1 MKKMMMMAF
10 MAAATMTTFA
20 QKEVIKNAESL
31 LKKGNVEEAI
41 QAIQPALNAGT
52 NAEKAAAWNLL
63 SSAHYKKFS
72 DIQTKKL
79 EAQVKQTGE
88 TVDEAA
94 MYAAIVAAFEAAL
107 KCDEYDNMPDEKG
120 KVKPKFRAANQ
131 KIFHFQNGRLQ
142 CIYAGQ
148 YEANENKDNAAAF
161 KAFALY
167 VDTQNAPLFTGI
179 DMTKDNYVSQS
190 QVSYYAGLAA
200 YQGKDYPN
208 AIKYAQIAAQDTAQ
222 AKGAVEIVVYAK
234 KETMQTKQDTLEY
247 INTLKEVSQQFPDD
261 SRYSGW
267 LGDYYLNSGN
277 NEELIKWADTEI
289 AKNPQNKMAYTFKG
303 EAFRLTDKFDE
314 AVECYKK
321 AFEIDPTYVV
331 PAFQAG
337 VALYSKA
344 VAMKD
349 ELADKKTG
357 MLTNENADKVKVV
370 LADAKDY
377 LEKVR
382 EGDPNREQ
390 VNWAYALYQVYYS
403 LKDEEKAAE
412 LEKILEN
419 N

>member
-1 MKKMMMMAF
+1 MMAL
-10 MAAATMTTFA
+10 MAAATMTASA
-20 QKEVIKNAESL
+20 QMDVVKNAKKL
-31 LKKGNVEEAI
+31 LDKGSVDEAI
-41 QAIQPALNAGT
+41 QAVQPALTAGS
-52 NAEKAAAWNLL
+52 NAEKAAAWNLV
-63 SSAHYKKFS
+63 SEAQYKKFS
-72 DIQTKKL
+72 DIQAQKL
-79 EAQVKQTGE
+79 EEQVKPTGA
-88 TVDEAA
+88 TIDEAA
-94 MYAAIVAAFEAAL
+94 MNAAVVAAFEAAL
-107 KCDEYDNMPDEKG
+107 KCDEFDNMPDEKG

-131 KIFHFQNGRLQ
+131 KIYQNGRLQ
-142 CIYAGQ
+142 CINAGQ
-148 YEANENKDNAAAF
+148 YEANNNKDNAAAF

-179 DMTKDNYVSQS
+179 DMTKDDYVSQIA
-190 QVSYYAGLAA
+190 YFAGLTA

-208 AIKYAQIAAQDTAQ
+208 AVKYAKIAAQDTAH
-222 AKGAVEIVVYAK
+222 AKGAVEIMVYAK

-247 INTLKEVSQQFPDD
+247 IDMLKDVSQQFPDD
-261 SRYSGW
+261 ARYSGW

-277 NEELIKWADTEI
+277 TEELSKWADNEI

-303 EAFRLTDKFDE
+303 EAYRLAEKYDE

-331 PAFQAG
+331 AAYQAG
-337 VALYSKA
+337 VSLNSKA
-344 VAMKD
+344 ITMKD

-357 MLTNENADKVKVV
+357 MLTNADADKVKAV
-370 LADAKDY
+370 LGEAKEY

-382 EGDPNREQ
+382 EADPNREQ

-403 LKDEEKAAE
+403 LGDTEKAAE